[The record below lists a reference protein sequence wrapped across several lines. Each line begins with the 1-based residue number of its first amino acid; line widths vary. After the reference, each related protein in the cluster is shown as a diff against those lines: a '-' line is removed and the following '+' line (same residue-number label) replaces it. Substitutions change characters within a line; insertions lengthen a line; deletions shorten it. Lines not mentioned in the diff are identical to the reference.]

1 MKVAIPGY
9 ATLRNNETE
18 PQSSDQQ
25 DGSQQAPHEQLGVKP
40 LFQKMIFVL
49 IDALRAD
56 FVLPLPGG
64 DLPRME
70 FVSRL
75 VDNKETFSFLARA
88 HAPTV
93 TMPRIK
99 VSVIIFFGTTQY
111 IYVPLFRRQYYLS
124 HYCSYSEECAVLFC
138 QKFRHL

>member
-25 DGSQQAPHEQLGVKP
+25 DGSQQPPHEQLRVKP

-70 FVSRL
+70 FVSHL

-99 VSVIIFFGTTQY
+99 VSVIIFVGTT
-111 IYVPLFRRQYYLS
+111 
-124 HYCSYSEECAVLFC
+124 
-138 QKFRHL
+138 

>member
-1 MKVAIPGY
+1 MLSFVVFLAGFFPMKVAIAGY
-9 ATLRNNETE
+9 ATLRKNETE
-18 PQSSDQQ
+18 PQISSQQ
-25 DGSQQAPHEQLGVKP
+25 DDTERAPQEQITVKP

-56 FVLPLPGG
+56 FVLPTPGS

-99 VSVIIFFGTTQY
+99 VSVILIYMLAAKCSIVAIF
-111 IYVPLFRRQYYLS
+111 
-124 HYCSYSEECAVLFC
+124 A
-138 QKFRHL
+138 

>member
-1 MKVAIPGY
+1 MLSFVVFLAGFFPMKVAIAGY
-9 ATLRNNETE
+9 ATLRKNETE
-18 PQSSDQQ
+18 PQISTQRTPQ
-25 DGSQQAPHEQLGVKP
+25 EQLTVKP

-56 FVLPLPGG
+56 FVLPTPGS

-99 VSVIIFFGTTQY
+99 VSVILLLN
-111 IYVPLFRRQYYLS
+111 VLLLLFLRNY
-124 HYCSYSEECAVLFC
+124 
-138 QKFRHL
+138 HLYN

>member
-1 MKVAIPGY
+1 M
-9 ATLRNNETE
+9 
-18 PQSSDQQ
+18 DQQ
-25 DGSQQAPHEQLGVKP
+25 NGSKMPPHDQVKVKP
-40 LFQKMIFVL
+40 LFQKMVFIL

-56 FVLPLPGG
+56 FVLPLSGS

-75 VDNKETFSFLARA
+75 VANKETFSFLARA

-99 VSVIIFFGTTQY
+99 VSMT
-111 IYVPLFRRQYYLS
+111 
-124 HYCSYSEECAVLFC
+124 FC
-138 QKFRHL
+138 

>member
-9 ATLRNNETE
+9 ATLRKNETE
-18 PQSSDQQ
+18 PQSSAQRGNTQQ
-25 DGSQQAPHEQLGVKP
+25 TPQEQLAVKP
-40 LFQKMIFVL
+40 LFQKMIFIL
-49 IDALRAD
+49 IDALRVD
-56 FVLPLPGG
+56 FVLPTPGS

-99 VSVIIFFGTTQY
+99 VSVILICLLLHGLHTA
-111 IYVPLFRRQYYLS
+111 V
-124 HYCSYSEECAVLFC
+124 CSYFLTSLSFV
-138 QKFRHL
+138 